1 MKNSK
6 GYTIIEA
13 VIAMLLVSV
22 VVGGIFSALMAS
34 RRAIIDPS
42 YKEEMVFAVESANNL
57 LKNYVTSDK
66 TKVPTDLKNG
76 LCPDEAFETDPLS
89 VDTHKIKCLL
99 PPVCEPSASNFTY
112 TVSAVTVAVPDV
124 TGQNPTLKSIKFNIM
139 CNREVL

>member
-34 RRAIIDPS
+34 RRAIVDPS

-57 LKNYVTSDK
+57 LKNYITGDKSKVTD
-66 TKVPTDLKNG
+66 DLKNG
-76 LCPDEAFETDPLS
+76 LCDDGTVDALS
-89 VDTHKIKCLL
+89 VGAHDIACLL
-99 PPVCEPSASNFTY
+99 PPVCDTRTSSFTY
-112 TVSAVTVAVPDV
+112 TVSDVTVTVPDAESH
-124 TGQNPTLKSIKFNIM
+124 NPTLKSIKFNIM

>member
-42 YKEEMVFAVESANNL
+42 YKEDMVFAVEGANNL
-57 LKNYVTSDK
+57 LKNYITTDQSKVSD
-66 TKVPTDLKNG
+66 DLRGG
-76 LCPDEAFETDPLS
+76 LCDSGEVNALS
-89 VDTHKIKCLL
+89 VGDHDIACLL
-99 PPVCEPSASNFTY
+99 PPVCKEGVSSFKY
-112 TVSAVTVAVPDV
+112 TVTDVAVAVPDV
-124 TGQNPTLKSIKFNIM
+124 TGANPTLKSIKFNII
-139 CNREVL
+139 CTREVL

>member
-42 YKEEMVFAVESANNL
+42 YKEDMVFAVESANNL
-57 LKNYVTSDK
+57 LKNYITTDK
-66 TKVPTDLKNG
+66 TKVADDLKNG
-76 LCPDEAFETDPLS
+76 LCDDGTVDALS
-89 VDTHKIKCLL
+89 VGSHDIACLL
-99 PPVCEPSASNFTY
+99 PPVCDQANSLFSY
-112 TVSAVTVAVPDV
+112 TVSDVSVTVPDV

>member
-1 MKNSK
+1 MKNIK

-57 LKNYVTSDK
+57 LKNYITTDQ
-66 TKVPTDLKNG
+66 TKVSDDLRGG
-76 LCPDEAFETDPLS
+76 LCDDGTVNALS
-89 VDTHKIKCLL
+89 VGVHEIDCLL
-99 PPVCEPSASNFTY
+99 PPVCQSGVSSFSY
-112 TVSAVTVAVPDV
+112 TVSDVAVTVPDV
-124 TGQNPTLKSIKFNIM
+124 TGANPNLKSIKFNIV

>member
-42 YKEEMVFAVESANNL
+42 YKEDMVFAVESANNL

-76 LCPDEAFETDPLS
+76 LCDDGTVDALS
-89 VDTHKIKCLL
+89 IGSHDIECLL
-99 PPVCEPSASNFTY
+99 PPVCEPSSSTFTY
-112 TVSAVTVAVPDV
+112 TVSDVTVAVPDV